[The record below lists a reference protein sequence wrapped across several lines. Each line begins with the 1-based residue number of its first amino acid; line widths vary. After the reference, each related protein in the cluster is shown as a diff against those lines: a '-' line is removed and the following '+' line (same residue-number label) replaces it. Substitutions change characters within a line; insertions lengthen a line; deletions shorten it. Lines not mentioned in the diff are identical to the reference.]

1 MRFGVDYYPEQCG
14 REHWEWDADKMVE
27 LGVDVVRMAEFAWAK
42 MEPSEGQ
49 YDFAWLDEA
58 IDIMGRRG
66 IKSVLGTPT
75 PTPPIWIIEKNPEI
89 LPVDLTGK
97 RLGFG
102 GRHHDCQSN
111 ATYRSHIRRFVRV
124 MARHYKD
131 NPHVVGWQT
140 DNELGNSHQQLC
152 TCDSCRA
159 GFHGWLQQKYGSIDR
174 LNEAWGTVF
183 WSQTYTRFD
192 QVPAPLPT
200 PNSHNP
206 ALLLDWKR
214 FCSDLVVDFQKM
226 QIDIL
231 RAECPGHF
239 ITHNFMGFFDKT
251 DYFDLARDLDF
262 ISHDQ
267 YPMHFRD
274 QRIPTTTPSHL
285 AMMLDLMRGARQQSF
300 WIMEQLAGPTGWEV
314 ISSTPRPG
322 QIKMWACQ
330 SIAHGAD
337 TIVFFRW
344 DTALTGTEQ
353 YWHGVL
359 PHSRIPGR
367 RFDEI
372 RQMIQEI
379 GPHMARFQGG
389 LPQADVGL
397 LFSYDQDWALQIQPH
412 HPQLNYIQHLHTY
425 YKAFYDANVPVDLVS
440 ENDDYTRYK
449 VLVAPLQFLTHP
461 DLDRKLHD
469 YVASGGHLV
478 LDMRSGVKNW
488 DNAILARTLP
498 GPFSDLLGVEIEDY
512 DCLREFGQSL
522 RWLADAPSAT
532 SSEDPAA
539 ASSDAPA
546 VAGKGETPLPG
557 EEDAHL
563 WCDILTLKGAESLA
577 EYTRDYYAHT
587 PAITRHAWQKGLAYY
602 VGTQLGPE
610 MMRRLVKAVLDRADV
625 SSLAPSPDGVE
636 ITRRCGTD
644 GDTLFVINHN
654 ARTVTMAIP
663 PEWQLLAGSAD
674 LQDGTLDLRQETIE
688 LRQDTFSLPAYAVAL
703 FHLAR

>member
-1 MRFGVDYYPEQCG
+1 MLF
-14 REHWEWDADKMVE
+14 
-27 LGVDVVRMAEFAWAK
+27 
-42 MEPSEGQ
+42 
-49 YDFAWLDEA
+49 
-58 IDIMGRRG
+58 
-66 IKSVLGTPT
+66 
-75 PTPPIWIIEKNPEI
+75 
-89 LPVDLTGK
+89 
-97 RLGFG
+97 
-102 GRHHDCQSN
+102 
-111 ATYRSHIRRFVRV
+111 RS
-124 MARHYKD
+124 
-131 NPHVVGWQT
+131 
-140 DNELGNSHQQLC
+140 
-152 TCDSCRA
+152 
-159 GFHGWLQQKYGSIDR
+159 
-174 LNEAWGTVF
+174 
-183 WSQTYTRFD
+183 
-192 QVPAPLPT
+192 
-200 PNSHNP
+200 
-206 ALLLDWKR
+206 
-214 FCSDLVVDFQKM
+214 
-226 QIDIL
+226 
-231 RAECPGHF
+231 
-239 ITHNFMGFFDKT
+239 
-251 DYFDLARDLDF
+251 
-262 ISHDQ
+262 
-267 YPMHFRD
+267 
-274 QRIPTTTPSHL
+274 
-285 AMMLDLMRGARQQSF
+285 
-300 WIMEQLAGPTGWEV
+300 
-314 ISSTPRPG
+314 
-322 QIKMWACQ
+322 
-330 SIAHGAD
+330 
-337 TIVFFRW
+337 
-344 DTALTGTEQ
+344 
-353 YWHGVL
+353 
-359 PHSRIPGR
+359 
-367 RFDEI
+367 
-372 RQMIQEI
+372 
-379 GPHMARFQGG
+379 
-389 LPQADVGL
+389 VGL

-587 PAITRHAWQKGLAYY
+587 PATTRHAWQKGLAYY